1 MSGSPL
7 SRAGPVRRP
16 AWGATGCAD
25 GLAWCGEGVAG
36 LSRGPAL
43 CTIVILATS
52 QFVDRKTQ
60 GRGERRPDGEG
71 MGHQNQVS
79 NDPANN

>member
-43 CTIVILATS
+43 CTIVILATIRS
-52 QFVDRKTQ
+52 KWGGDGASKSS
-60 GRGERRPDGEG
+60 DGEG
-71 MGHQNQVS
+71 MGHQNLVS